1 MAKWKNLNR
10 RMAKLCIRYED
21 QYVHLQKKY
30 HHDMQLI
37 SLTKKDLRLLGNSRY
52 HGF

>member
-1 MAKWKNLNR
+1 
-10 RMAKLCIRYED
+10 MAKLCIRYED

-37 SLTKKDLRLLGNSRY
+37 SSWYAINIIN
-52 HGF
+52 